1 MSHLDLTD
9 TEQALVEAELSR
21 QLAVDDEGVGEP
33 MRRLVEAGGKRT
45 RPVLV
50 GLCSHLG
57 DRHDAARAARL
68 GAAVE
73 LIHDATLVHDDYV
86 DEAAT
91 RRGRPA
97 VSALEGPAR
106 AIAVGDY
113 YFAKATRMIAELD
126 DPAVTR
132 VIASAMEAICLAQI
146 DDVTMRGSYPGDP
159 DSYRQVVRGKTAAL
173 FSAACESGALLGGA
187 PPAVAGQAATFGE
200 LVGIAFQMQDDL
212 LDYSDRSGKPKGT
225 DIRQRTVSLPLI
237 YATEHPTLGAEV
249 RALLDGPLDDGAV
262 TRVQD
267 LVTRSGALGRVEEEA
282 AAIVEAAIAE
292 IQKVEMNGSGSRLVS
307 VARAAVRREH

>member
-1 MSHLDLTD
+1 MSDS
-9 TEQALVEAELSR
+9 EQALVEAELAR
-21 QLAVDDEGVGEP
+21 QLAADDQWVGEP

-57 DRHDAARAARL
+57 DHHDAGRAARL

-86 DEAAT
+86 DEAAM

-113 YFAKATRMIAELD
+113 YFAKATRLIAELD
-126 DPAVTR
+126 NPAVTR
-132 VIASAMEAICLAQI
+132 VIASSMETICLAQI
-146 DDVTMRGSYPGDP
+146 DDVTMRGNYPGDP
-159 DSYRQVVRGKTAAL
+159 ESYRQVVRGKTAAL

-187 PPAVAGQAATFGE
+187 PPAVAGQAAAFGE

-237 YATEHPTLGAEV
+237 YATEDPGVGPEV
-249 RALLDGPLDDGAV
+249 RELLNGRLDDAAV
-262 TRVQD
+262 TRVQE
-267 LVTRSGALGRVEEEA
+267 LVARSGALARVEEEA

-292 IQKVEMNGSGSRLVS
+292 IQKVEMNGVGSRLIG
-307 VARAAVRREH
+307 VAQGAVGRVR